1 MQTQLNR
8 IYMENSQTK
17 QSPVI
22 LIIAQHNLLNSIE
35 FSKWLIANSEKLKSQ
50 DTSDNS
56 SVSKILDQHE
66 KLNSLSFTK
75 WLLSN
80 SNDLQA

>member
-1 MQTQLNR
+1 
-8 IYMENSQTK
+8 MENSQTK

-35 FSKWLIANSEKLKSQ
+35 FSKWLITNSEKLKSQ

-56 SVSKILDQHE
+56 SVTLILEKHE
-66 KLNSLSFTK
+66 NLTSFYFTK
-75 WLLSN
+75 WLMSN